1 MFFSLRIFNYKYS
14 KILEFNLILSVIF
27 IFILFYIPISELY
40 VFDRTINM
48 FYEGDSSLE
57 VRGYKVFFEGSSLQ
71 ALFGMGIKNII
82 NIQKYEIHSTLFMI
96 LTSYGLIG
104 FLIFF
109 TLIFIWILDI
119 NKTYGLRGVICVCAP
134 SLLYGLTHNGIRS

>member
-1 MFFSLRIFNYKYS
+1 MLTLSKAAYISLLLCVFFSLRIFNYKYS

-27 IFILFYIPISELY
+27 IFILFYLPISELY

-57 VRGYKVFFEGSSLQ
+57 VRGYTVFFEGSSLQ

-82 NIQKYEIHSTLFMI
+82 NIKI
-96 LTSYGLIG
+96 
-104 FLIFF
+104 
-109 TLIFIWILDI
+109 
-119 NKTYGLRGVICVCAP
+119 
-134 SLLYGLTHNGIRS
+134 